1 MLELI
6 ANGSYNYAYIG
17 INRASLTLRLTSANR
32 LPHETRGVFV
42 IEVVGDGPAARGGVS
57 VSSGTEEL
65 D

>member
-6 ANGSYNYAYIG
+6 ANASYHYAYIG
-17 INRASLTLRLTSANR
+17 INGASLTPKLTSANG
-32 LPHETRGVFV
+32 LPRETRGVLV
-42 IEVVGDGPAARGGVS
+42 IEVVGDGPAARVGVS